1 MTIFEYHRF
10 LSIYLAAMAESP
22 EKMYVLAAVLMLLA
36 IVAVMLRFYS
46 MHTKKVGLSTWDGYM
61 ILPAL
66 VRCLCIL
73 LSTKPLK

>member
-1 MTIFEYHRF
+1 
-10 LSIYLAAMAESP
+10 MAESP

-36 IVAVMLRFYS
+36 IVAVMLRFYA

-73 LSTKPLK
+73 LSTQPLK